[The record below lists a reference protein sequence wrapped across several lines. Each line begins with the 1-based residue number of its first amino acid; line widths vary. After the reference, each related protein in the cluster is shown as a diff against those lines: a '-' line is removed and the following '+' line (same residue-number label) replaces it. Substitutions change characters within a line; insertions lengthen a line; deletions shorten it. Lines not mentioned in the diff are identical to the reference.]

1 MYVPHARKNKSYCFW
16 NRVYSCGPA
25 VTLVK
30 RHDKKFNDVIA
41 LSKQRWRHTRAQP
54 LAYRASKCTQH
65 DAFVLVICARVSRTF
80 WPVVYG
86 KLYPTLC
93 SNIEMFP
100 GKMSFSRPVDIYVDS
115 VLQCI
120 HRENNG
126 NSSFLFYRRISNASI
141 SYEEIIEINKN
152 VIFNILNIIFFKYI
166 NSYCCTSLTSNR
178 S

>member
-1 MYVPHARKNKSYCFW
+1 MNVHQMDNGQEQLTHTGTQERGEAMYVPHARKNKSYCFW
-16 NRVYSCGPA
+16 NRVYPCGPA

-65 DAFVLVICARVSRTF
+65 DAFVPVICARVSRTF

-86 KLYPTLC
+86 KLHPTLC

-120 HRENNG
+120 HREKNMATLL
-126 NSSFLFYRRISNASI
+126 SRFTKSFRMR
-141 SYEEIIEINKN
+141 
-152 VIFNILNIIFFKYI
+152 V
-166 NSYCCTSLTSNR
+166 
-178 S
+178 